1 MQTENDTPKPEDETQ
16 QESCGAS
23 ISSDLLAD
31 FTDGPWIYHQGV
43 IYKDPQASC
52 GQGLA
57 IACIASKRRSD
68 RLGIG
73 MPIAPTHERDANGR
87 LMAAAPKL
95 LSALRNLADAADAFR
110 ADQKYAK
117 DPRCGLVQPITV
129 QEGQA
134 LNDALDAAFSIL
146 ANVSVDKL
154 KIRK

>member
-1 MQTENDTPKPEDETQ
+1 
-16 QESCGAS
+16 
-23 ISSDLLAD
+23 
-31 FTDGPWIYHQGV
+31 
-43 IYKDPQASC
+43 
-52 GQGLA
+52 
-57 IACIASKRRSD
+57 
-68 RLGIG
+68 

-129 QEGQA
+129 EEGQA